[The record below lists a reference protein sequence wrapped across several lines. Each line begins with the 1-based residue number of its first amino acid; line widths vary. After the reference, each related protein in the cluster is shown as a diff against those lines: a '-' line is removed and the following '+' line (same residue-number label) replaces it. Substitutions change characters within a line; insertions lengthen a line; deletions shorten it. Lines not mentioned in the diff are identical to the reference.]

1 MLTLLDK
8 STGITLCDTGAGRNV
23 LSRASVAQGLAPSA
37 DRWDD
42 LEVKVSPHS
51 KGNHQQS
58 KQTTQGMGE
67 SLYQLHF
74 RQGTNI

>member
-8 STGITLCDTGAGRNV
+8 STGITLCDTGAGRNA

-37 DRWDD
+37 DRRDD

-51 KGNHQQS
+51 KGNHQQG

-67 SLYQLHF
+67 SLNQLHC